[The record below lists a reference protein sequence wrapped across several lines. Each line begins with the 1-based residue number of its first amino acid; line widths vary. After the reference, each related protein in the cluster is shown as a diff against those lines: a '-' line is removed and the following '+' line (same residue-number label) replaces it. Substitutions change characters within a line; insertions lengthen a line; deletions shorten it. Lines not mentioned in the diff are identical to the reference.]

1 MQELKMQEIEMV
13 AGAGIIEDVVGRIGA
28 AIMLVPLSLSTGVAK
43 GVVTGGSVGGI
54 LGVGVA
60 SGAFGGVI
68 GGVLGVIHAVTY
80 GLVNGWDM
88 SLQTFNGNAEGWWR
102 MDYPAPQVGN
112 GGGLL
117 GGLIGGSG
125 GNGGSVS
132 PR

>member
-1 MQELKMQEIEMV
+1 MQELNIHEVEMV
-13 AGAGIIEDVVGRIGA
+13 AGAGIIDDVIGRIGA
-28 AIMLVPLSLSTGVAK
+28 AIMLIPLSLSTGVAK

-80 GLVNGWDM
+80 GLVNGWGM
-88 SLQTFNGNAEGWWR
+88 SLETFNANAEGWWS
-102 MDYPAPQVGN
+102 MNVPAPQVGQ

-117 GGLIGGSG
+117 GSLVGGGGSSTG
-125 GNGGSVS
+125 